1 MASETKSTRVY
12 KKSSPSGKVT
22 AYLGKRDYVDHI
34 THTDPIDGVV
44 LVDTG
49 HIKDRKVF
57 VKLLCAFRYG
67 REDLDMLGLTFRKDF
82 YSTTLQVYPPSEET
96 RTKTKLQERLI
107 RKLGENA
114 YPFFVE
120 IPRDS
125 PCSVT
130 LQPAPGDT
138 TKPCGVDYELKTF
151 VSEDSEEKAHKRNSV
166 RLAIRK
172 IQFAPDK
179 KGPQPTAEVQKLFLL
194 SDKPLNLE
202 ASLDKD
208 LYYHGETISVNV
220 QVTNN
225 SSKHVKKIKISVRQ
239 YADICLFSNAQYKC
253 PVAVFEADDQVAA
266 SSTLCRVYQ
275 ICPLLSNNKDKRGL
289 ALDGQL
295 KHEDTNLASS
305 TILKE
310 GVAKENLGI
319 IVQYKVKVKLLLS
332 GLNGELSVELP
343 VTLMHSRP
351 EVEPENLS
359 APVGSPQAKKEA
371 AGGAGGDSGAAANA
385 TPVHGGTGAIC
396 HNLISFDTC
405 NDDASN
411 SATGERVADGGVAA
425 GGGATAAAA
434 GSTNDDIVFE
444 DFARMRL
451 QGEAQSTA

>member
-1 MASETKSTRVY
+1 
-12 KKSSPSGKVT
+12 VT

-44 LVDTG
+44 LVDTN

-82 YSTTLQVYPPSEET
+82 YTTTIQVYPPTDESK
-96 RTKTKLQERLI
+96 TKTKLQERLI
-107 RKLGENA
+107 RKLGEHA
-114 YPFFVE
+114 YPFYVT

-172 IQFAPDK
+172 IQFAPNQ
-179 KGPQPTAEVQKLFLL
+179 KGPQPTAEVQKLFLM

-202 ASLDKD
+202 VSLDKD
-208 LYYHGETISVNV
+208 LYYHGETINVNV

-225 SSKHVKKIKISVRQ
+225 SSKNVKKIKISVRQ

-253 PVAVFEADDQVAA
+253 PVALLEADDQVAG
-266 SSTLCRVYQ
+266 SSTLCKVYQ
-275 ICPLLSNNKDKRGL
+275 ICPLLRNNKDKRGL

-305 TILKE
+305 TLLKE

-319 IVQYKVKVKLLLS
+319 IVQYKVKVKLILG

-343 VTLMHSRP
+343 VTLMHSKP
-351 EVEPENLS
+351 EVE
-359 APVGSPQAKKEA
+359 A
-371 AGGAGGDSGAAANA
+371 AGCETETGNTVEASTASSSDKNDADSVHQEI
-385 TPVHGGTGAIC
+385 TPLQPTPDPTEAIS

-405 NDDASN
+405 NEPA
-411 SATGERVADGGVAA
+411 
-425 GGGATAAAA
+425 
-434 GSTNDDIVFE
+434 TNDDIVFE

>member
-1 MASETKSTRVY
+1 MSSDSRSTRVY
-12 KKSSPSGKVT
+12 KKSSSSGRVT
-22 AYLGKRDYVDHI
+22 SYLGKRDYIDHI

-44 LVDTG
+44 LVDVD

-57 VKLLCAFRYG
+57 VKLLCTFRYG

-82 YSTTLQVYPPSEET
+82 YSTTLQVYPPSDDI
-96 RTKTKLQERLI
+96 RARTKLQERLI
-107 RKLGENA
+107 KKLGKNA
-114 YPFFVE
+114 FPFFVD

-151 VSEDSEEKAHKRNSV
+151 VSEDTEEKAHKKNSV

-172 IQFAPDK
+172 IQFALNK
-179 KGPQPTAEVQKLFLL
+179 KGPQPTADAQKLFLM

-225 SSKHVKKIKISVRQ
+225 SSKNVKKIKITVRQ

-253 PVAVFEADDQVAA
+253 PVAVLEADDQVAS
-266 SSTLCRVYQ
+266 SSTLCKVYQ
-275 ICPLLSNNKDKRGL
+275 ICPLLSNNRDKRGL

-305 TILKE
+305 TIIKE
-310 GVAKENLGI
+310 GIAKENLGI
-319 IVQYKVKVKLLLS
+319 IVQYKVKVKLILGGLS
-332 GLNGELSVELP
+332 GDLSVELP
-343 VTLMHSRP
+343 VTLMHSKPDVPP
-351 EVEPENLS
+351 ES
-359 APVGSPQAKKEA
+359 STSPQSSKADKKEKAPEAEPA
-371 AGGAGGDSGAAANA
+371 AVAVEAEKKEVAEEGVS
-385 TPVHGGTGAIC
+385 
-396 HNLISFDTC
+396 HNLISFETPE
-405 NDDASN
+405 A
-411 SATGERVADGGVAA
+411 EVAQPAVVSS
-425 GGGATAAAA
+425 AAANQNKP
-434 GSTNDDIVFE
+434 SNPDDIVFE

-451 QGEAQSTA
+451 QGEAQSNA